1 MKSSAYC
8 SANLEEGF
16 KLLQSGHSVAE
27 ASKISG
33 VPRTTLY
40 SKARN
45 CGVICLRENIKK
57 YSEEQIEQAVKAVIS
72 KFCFKVLQFDV
83 IPLLARW
90 ADAKKCCWNV
100 WLVKNCPVEKITFAQ
115 PSQ

>member
-1 MKSSAYC
+1 MQFFYFNGLNFSMERSAYC

-16 KLLQSGHSVAE
+16 KLLQSGHSIAE
-27 ASKISG
+27 ASKMSG

-45 CGVICLRENIKK
+45 CGVICLRESSKK

-72 KFCFKVLQFDV
+72 
-83 IPLLARW
+83 
-90 ADAKKCCWNV
+90 
-100 WLVKNCPVEKITFAQ
+100 NCLFLNLHNYANTFVYQ
-115 PSQ
+115 TDRR